1 MKCYNIWDLLWN
13 IFGPPTKGKFK
24 EMWQNL
30 DYCCICL
37 VSIWESAPLFS
48 LLLSIFDTLHNKMFS
63 KIKKE
68 IQFLW
73 SKCTD
78 TFLVSM
84 NSPYMSM
91 GASYVA
97 RGVWGLP
104 AGPHDTRVLRP
115 LWGLP
120 PFPEPMPGVF
130 TSQACLVAVPHAF
143 FEDVSPSFVG
153 SSVLTLQGRGDL
165 PASLSGFGKYPV
177 KVI

>member
-13 IFGPPTKGKFK
+13 ILDPLKGKFK

-37 VSIWESAPLFS
+37 VSMRELAPLFS
-48 LLLSIFDTLHNKMFS
+48 LLDTLHNKMFS

-73 SKCTD
+73 SNCTD

-97 RGVWGLP
+97 RWVWGLP
-104 AGPHDTRVLRP
+104 AGRHDTQVLKP
-115 LWGLP
+115 LGGLP
-120 PFPEPMPGVF
+120 PFPEPTPSAF
-130 TSQACLVAVPHAF
+130 TSQACLEAIPHAF

-153 SSVLTLQGRGDL
+153 SSMLTLWGRGDL
-165 PASLSGFGKYPV
+165 PASLYGFGKSPV
-177 KVI
+177 EVI